1 MTEELIAEK
10 ASEYEY
16 TDGIYGFKEG
26 VKWIL
31 KQLDIK
37 NEESGV
43 SVNLYSYTVANNGKI
58 LKLSR
63 KIVKMIH
70 YFIMNRNKVITRDEL
85 LKNCWE
91 QDVVVGERTI
101 DVHVRKIK
109 IALKNDNIIQ
119 TVKGIGYKWT
129 E

>member
-1 MTEELIAEK
+1 MTEEQIAEK
-10 ASEYEY
+10 ALEYEY

-58 LKLSR
+58 LKLPR
-63 KIVKMIH
+63 KMVRMIN
-70 YFIMNRNKVITRDEL
+70 YFIMNRNKVISRAEL
-85 LKNCWE
+85 IRNCWE
-91 QDVVVGERTI
+91 HDVIVGERTI
-101 DVHVRKIK
+101 DVHIRKIK
-109 IALKNDNIIQ
+109 VALQNDNIIR
-119 TVKGIGYKWT
+119 TVKGVGYKWNQ
-129 E
+129 